1 MRYLAISL
9 SLLLLAGC
17 ASQEVFDAP
26 QSAKAEPAK
35 PAQSSEKKARE
46 QREQREPSE
55 AEIMAAINTDN
66 SIFFPP
72 SGVTVDEASRQR
84 LLRLAARLKE
94 TPGLQVTL
102 VGHTDHLGSPSYNLA
117 IAEQRINAVQAIL
130 RAQRIPVTQIRR
142 QVVGSEEVSINC
154 KSAECRRKMRRVE
167 LVFSE

>member
-9 SLLLLAGC
+9 SFLLLAGC

-26 QSAKAEPAK
+26 QAATAEVAPAK
-35 PAQSSEKKARE
+35 PVQSSEKKA
-46 QREQREPSE
+46 REPSE

-84 LLRLAARLKE
+84 LLRHATRLKE

>member
-1 MRYLAISL
+1 MRHLAVSL

-17 ASQEVFDAP
+17 ASQAVFDAP
-26 QSAKAEPAK
+26 SAATAEPTKA
-35 PAQSSEKKARE
+35 AQSSEKR
-46 QREQREPSE
+46 QREPSE
-55 AEIMAAINTDN
+55 AEIIAAINTDN
-66 SIFFPP
+66 SVFFPP
-72 SGVTVDEASRQR
+72 SGVIVDEANRQR
-84 LLRLAARLKE
+84 LLRHAARLKE
-94 TPGLQVTL
+94 NPNLQVTL

>member
-1 MRYLAISL
+1 MRHLAISL

-17 ASQEVFDAP
+17 ASQKVFDAP
-26 QSAKAEPAK
+26 SAATAEPTK
-35 PAQSSEKKARE
+35 VAQSGEKK
-46 QREQREPSE
+46 QREPSE
-55 AEIMAAINTDN
+55 AEIIAAIKVDN
-66 SIFFPP
+66 SVFFPP

-84 LLRLAARLKE
+84 LLRHAARLKE
-94 TPGLQVTL
+94 NPNLQVTL

-117 IAEQRINAVQAIL
+117 IAEQRVNAVQAIL